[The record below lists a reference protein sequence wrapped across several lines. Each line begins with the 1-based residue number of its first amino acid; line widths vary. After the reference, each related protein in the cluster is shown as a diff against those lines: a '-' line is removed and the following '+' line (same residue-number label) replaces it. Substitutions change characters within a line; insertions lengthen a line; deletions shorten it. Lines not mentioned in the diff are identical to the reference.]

1 MTAVRRVWCPQDAQ
15 DAWVAAQALHA
26 KGFPVNRSG
35 GVLPDL
41 PPLQPLPASSVAQSR
56 VLCDYMVTFAEDQH
70 GITLSGLAVDPM
82 PVSRV
87 PGRTRG
93 RHRAR
98 RHSLRV
104 TDIDG
109 GAQ

>member
-15 DAWVAAQALHA
+15 DAWLAAQALHA
-26 KGFPVNRSG
+26 KGFTSGTAAG

-70 GITLSGLAVDPM
+70 GITLSGVAVDPM

-104 TDIDG
+104 PDIAGDL
-109 GAQ
+109 